1 MAKHNQYRV
10 IVEQISEDNQ
20 AIKTLSFEYEDREDL
35 FKTIEVIG
43 DHSGIDKDQAPRLT
57 LALRLLGP
65 MMMAERKH
73 ELFKDFMPHFKTFMQ
88 NLKSKVKSA
97 KPAS

>member
-10 IVEQISEDNQ
+10 IVEQISDDNQ
-20 AIKTLSFEYEDREDL
+20 AIKALSFEYEDREDL
-35 FKTIEVIG
+35 FKTIEAIG
-43 DHSGIDKDQAPRLT
+43 DHSEIDKGQAPRLT

-73 ELFKDFMPHFKTFMQ
+73 ELFKDFIPHFKTFMQ